1 MGPSQNDPKKRI
13 NAFSL
18 LTISFSFLSLFG
30 FCSKQT
36 RSEQGHAHR
45 TRRKRKERKEKHLLA
60 RSLQWSLLL
69 IHSFIHSF
77 FFFFSSLSSCHSLC
91 THFLSIFFS
100 FWLRSTLSSSSSF
113 STIKPCHN
121 NKVRSTCSTPKII
134 IWVLLFFHLNANGFV
149 EKFAFDDLR

>member
-1 MGPSQNDPKKRI
+1 MIQKNESTL
-13 NAFSL
+13 SL
-18 LTISFSFLSLFG
+18 SSLFLSL
-30 FCSKQT
+30 S
-36 RSEQGHAHR
+36 SLSLDSVAN
-45 TRRKRKERKEKHLLA
+45 KRAVNKDTPIEPEENAKREKKNTCLHVLYSGPF
-60 RSLQWSLLL
+60 SLF
-69 IHSFIHSF
+69 IHSFF